1 MSRSG
6 GGLISRFG
14 RPSAVKLSLRMRGRP
29 IPDGRRGGAGGAD
42 AGLLGLGGGAATG
55 VGATGAGGGTNVGLG
70 GGGACRLA
78 CV

>member
-14 RPSAVKLSLRMRGRP
+14 RPSAVRLSLRIGGKP

-42 AGLLGLGGGAATG
+42 AGLFGLGGGAATG
-55 VGATGAGGGTNVGLG
+55 VGITGGGGGTKASLG
-70 GGGACRLA
+70 GGGAYRLA